1 MLTFNIRTANL
12 DDAVGIAR
20 VHIACWRETY
30 FGILPGEMLTA
41 LDIDARANM
50 WASALSDPANC
61 VSVLES
67 AGEIVGFGA
76 CGEQRTP
83 ALRTAGYDSE
93 IGAINLLPIAQG
105 VGAGRKLM
113 SHMAVWLAER
123 GMKGVSLWVLAG
135 NQNARRFYERLGAEI
150 CGEREERLPQARLK
164 EVAYGWL
171 DVRALTA

>member
-1 MLTFNIRTANL
+1 MLILNIRAANL

-30 FGILPGEMLTA
+30 VDILPDEMLAA

-50 WASALSDPANC
+50 WASALSDPANF

-67 AGEIVGFGA
+67 AGEMVGFGA
-76 CGEQRTP
+76 CGDQRGP
-83 ALRTAGYDSE
+83 ALRIAGYDSE
-93 IGAINLLPIAQG
+93 IVAIYLLRLTQGA
-105 VGAGRKLM
+105 GAGRNLM
-113 SHMAVWLAER
+113 RHMAVWLAER
-123 GMKGVSLWVLAG
+123 GKKGLSLWVLDE
-135 NQNARRFYERLGAEI
+135 NQKARRFYERLGAEI
-150 CGEREERLPQARLK
+150 CGEREVRLPQAVLK

>member
-1 MLTFNIRTANL
+1 MLTFNIRAADP

-20 VHIACWRETY
+20 VHTACWRETY
-30 FGILPGEMLTA
+30 FGILPDEMLAA

-50 WASALSDPANC
+50 WASALSAPANL

-76 CGEQRTP
+76 CGDQRTP
-83 ALRTAGYDSE
+83 TLRITGYDAE
-93 IGAINLLPIAQG
+93 IVAINLLRIAQG
-105 VGAGRKLM
+105 VGAGRTLM
-113 SHMAVWLAER
+113 SHMVVWLAER

-150 CGEREERLPQARLK
+150 CGEREERLPQAVLK

-171 DVRALTA
+171 DVRTLTA

>member
-1 MLTFNIRTANL
+1 MLSLDIRAANL

-30 FGILPGEMLTA
+30 FGSLPSEMLAA

-50 WASALSDPANC
+50 WASALSDPANL

-83 ALRTAGYDSE
+83 ALRIAGYDSE
-93 IGAINLLPIAQG
+93 IVAINMLRIAQG
-105 VGAGRKLM
+105 VGAGRTLM
-113 SHMAVWLAER
+113 RHMAVWLAER
-123 GMKGVSLWVLAG
+123 GMKGVSLWVLAE
-135 NQNARRFYERLGAEI
+135 NQKARRFYERLGAEI
-150 CGEREERLPQARLK
+150 CGEREERLPQALLK